1 MALGETHLKRILS
14 GFAMLAALVA
24 CLLSGGRPLL
34 MLVCVVAA
42 LALWEFYQMF
52 WPGFSRLPD
61 KAAGIITGVLLCL
74 YSTCGLAVSMAL
86 LGFLSFYAA
95 LRFLFTYGHS
105 DEKICAGAKL
115 SDGALLIFGVIYLPL
130 CLQIA
135 LQLELIEQ
143 LAVLLAAICSD
154 TGAYYAGS
162 LLGRHKI
169 WPKVSPKKSLE
180 GALGGLCAT
189 MLGLAVYSRFVDITW
204 AEAFSMQHF
213 ALLGLILSVFA
224 QLGDFFESALKRCC
238 NIKDSSKLIPGH
250 GGLMDRLDS
259 IVFVLPIYIFIR
271 TLCASHWNA

>member
-1 MALGETHLKRILS
+1 MALGETHLKRVLS
-14 GFAMLAALVA
+14 GFAMLAALA
-24 CLLSGGRPLL
+24 AGLLTGGWPLRAL
-34 MLVCVVAA
+34 ICIVAA

-61 KAAGIITGVLLCL
+61 KAVGLITGVLLCL
-74 YSTCGLAVSMAL
+74 YSPCSLAVSMAL

-105 DEKICAGAKL
+105 DEKISANANL
-115 SDGALLIFGVIYLPL
+115 SDGALLIFGVIYFPL
-130 CLQIA
+130 CLQLA
-135 LQLELIEQ
+135 LQLELLEQ
-143 LAVLLAAICSD
+143 LAVLLVAICSD

-189 MLGLAVYSRFVDITW
+189 MLFLTVYSRFINIPW
-204 AEAFSMQHF
+204 AEAFSIQHF

-238 NIKDSSKLIPGH
+238 NIKDSSNLIPGH

-271 TLCASHWNA
+271 TLCISYWGA